1 MKKVLKLFLTLLFT
15 SCIALSSSLTVMADG
30 NDVPLDTNGI
40 AVPVTEVILD
50 KKDAV
55 LEAGSTLKLNASVL
69 PENASNKQ
77 ILWTTSNAD
86 IASVDANGLVTAIK
100 QGTAVITAATSDGQ
114 KTAVCNVTINGL
126 KGWVKTNEKWYYY
139 DAATGIKKTGWLN
152 DKGMWYYLL
161 DNGEMK
167 TGWQKVNDH
176 WYYLNQNGAMAMGWL
191 SYNGHWYYLNPNGDM
206 AVGWIYKNGQW
217 YYLNPNGDMAVGWI
231 YKNGQWYYL
240 YSNGAMATGW
250 VQSSGTWYC
259 LYKNGAMASKSDME
273 SSLNSSGLGSA
284 TKYFITVDNNNQMV
298 NVYTGS
304 KGHWSLIRSMR
315 CASGTAATPT
325 VRGLY
330 SIYGR
335 GPWFR
340 AGSNT
345 ICKYWTGFYDNYLF
359 HTILLDNN
367 GNIQDPTLG
376 VPASHGCVRLAIDDA
391 WFIYDKMPTGT
402 RVWSY

>member
-1 MKKVLKLFLTLLFT
+1 
-15 SCIALSSSLTVMADG
+15 
-30 NDVPLDTNGI
+30 
-40 AVPVTEVILD
+40 
-50 KKDAV
+50 
-55 LEAGSTLKLNASVL
+55 
-69 PENASNKQ
+69 
-77 ILWTTSNAD
+77 
-86 IASVDANGLVTAIK
+86 
-100 QGTAVITAATSDGQ
+100 
-114 KTAVCNVTINGL
+114 
-126 KGWVKTNEKWYYY
+126 
-139 DAATGIKKTGWLN
+139 
-152 DKGMWYYLL
+152 
-161 DNGEMK
+161 
-167 TGWQKVNDH
+167 
-176 WYYLNQNGAMAMGWL
+176 
-191 SYNGHWYYLNPNGDM
+191 
-206 AVGWIYKNGQW
+206 
-217 YYLNPNGDMAVGWI
+217 
-231 YKNGQWYYL
+231 
-240 YSNGAMATGW
+240 
-250 VQSSGTWYC
+250 
-259 LYKNGAMASKSDME
+259 MASKSDME